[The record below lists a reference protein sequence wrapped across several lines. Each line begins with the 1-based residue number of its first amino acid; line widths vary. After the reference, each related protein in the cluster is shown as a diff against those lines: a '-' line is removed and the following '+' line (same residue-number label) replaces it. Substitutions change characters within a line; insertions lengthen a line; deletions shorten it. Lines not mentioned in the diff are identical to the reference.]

1 VNFNQGNVIL
11 QLFEAVSS
19 KNSSMLGV
27 IVDLLEEYRLYQVEQ
42 QENRLENRRNGNG
55 NVNHKHNHGNDDF
68 DVDIQDH
75 TNTTDTSSTD
85 IMDATELEVLEH
97 QFDDYIQQLPNTIS
111 ISFAGLK
118 SNELIS
124 IIQTELACSSGSA
137 CHSLTA
143 GVSMSSVLQAMNI
156 SNSYGFGTLRI
167 SFGRYTTLEDV
178 HKMVCIIINGINTL
192 REMKMKE

>member
-1 VNFNQGNVIL
+1 MINLTRYNGP
-11 QLFEAVSS
+11 
-19 KNSSMLGV
+19 KKH
-27 IVDLLEEYRLYQVEQ
+27 YQVY
-42 QENRLENRRNGNG
+42 NMKPHSTPGSGSGLGS
-55 NVNHKHNHGNDDF
+55 VMSLSDD
-68 DVDIQDH
+68 IGALTRMLTRIHTNQH

-178 HKMVCIIINGINTL
+178 HQMVCIIINGINTL
-192 REMKMKE
+192 REMKMKMKE